1 MKNTEDKIPDII
13 NLATYTSLNVKMNE
27 VKNNIPSI
35 TNLTTNVFIN
45 SKTDE
50 D

>member
-1 MKNTEDKIPDII
+1 MKNNEDKIPDVI

-35 TNLTTNVFIN
+35 TNLTTNVFLN